1 MSTTSTPVAERAPG
15 GDVAPADPYRRV
27 ATELRDH
34 VEDNGRLL
42 RTLPRRG
49 RLFFDRPL
57 PFLALHR
64 DPPGRPDAG
73 TADLLTGLASYCL
86 VSGKSSEAPGVSELL
101 AAWSDATS
109 RRLGDVL
116 LLEVW
121 SPHVLPDEPSGSGDG
136 DREGRTALPRTPTEP
151 TITVHAP
158 RGTPD
163 DLVQSVAE
171 SLRAMRI
178 PSPRGGDLGVPPR
191 LSSVEVVR
199 SPDPS
204 PPDLLPLELED
215 TTGRLRRLGLEISP
229 FYRAHDHGTAFPRV
243 VNALSGALAGA
254 LQDALFTW
262 TQDHTELDA
271 PHARALAR
279 SGIGRSAR
287 FVDQRLAEVYGS
299 FDLLLQVTP
308 VNAEEAWERFRDR
321 GCQGEPEF
329 RYRPLPFDPES
340 LKRRLFDVP
349 IDKVNDPLLAH
360 LFREKQEEMDRQIS
374 LLRDVGTDDFV
385 HSSRLLY
392 GSVEKDL
399 VGLARAILDRVPPPG
414 PRDADEEDRVTAEP
428 FLEAARD
435 EIRRYQAD
443 DPGFRAHARIRDD
456 ITSGLVVIKDTLCVS
471 DRLSVPRR
479 RVEALLHH
487 EVGTHLVTYCNGI
500 SQPFKLLASG
510 LAGYDPLQE
519 GLAVLAEYLV
529 GGLTPARTRTL
540 AARVVA
546 VRHMLDGEPFHTTW
560 TALVE
565 EDGFRPRSAFNL
577 VMRVY
582 RGGGFVK
589 DALYLKGLRD
599 LLGHL
604 AREGATLQHLLVGK
618 VALEHGEAIQELVL
632 RGILEPPA
640 TRPRWL
646 DDERAQARLEAC
658 RPCGVMDLVEEV
670 AA

>member
-1 MSTTSTPVAERAPG
+1 MSSPSSCAEPTDRGP
-15 GDVAPADPYRRV
+15 APADPYRRV
-27 ATELRDH
+27 AAEVRAH
-34 VEDNGRLL
+34 VEDNARLL
-42 RTLPRRG
+42 RTLPRQG

-64 DPPGRPDAG
+64 TPPGREDAG
-73 TADLLTGLASYCL
+73 TADLLTSLASYCL
-86 VSGKSSEAPGVSELL
+86 VSGKSSEARGLGELL
-101 AAWSDATS
+101 TAWSDATA

-121 SPHVLPDEPSGSGDG
+121 SPHVLPDEPAPSADGSGTAAS
-136 DREGRTALPRTPTEP
+136 GRTASEP
-151 TITVHAP
+151 TVTVHAP

-163 DLVQSVAE
+163 ALVDAVAE

-178 PSPRGGDLGVPPR
+178 ASPRGGDLGVPDR
-191 LSSVEVVR
+191 LASVEVVR
-199 SPDPS
+199 SDEPS
-204 PPDLLPLELED
+204 PPDLLPLEPTD
-215 TTGRLRRLGLEISP
+215 STGRLRRLGLEISP
-229 FYRAHDHGTAFPRV
+229 FYRTGDHGVAFPRV
-243 VNALSGALAGA
+243 VNAVGAALAGA
-254 LQDALFTW
+254 LQDALFAW
-262 TQDHTELDA
+262 TLDCTELDA
-271 PHARALAR
+271 PHPRALAR
-279 SGIGRSAR
+279 TSIGRSAR

-308 VNAEEAWERFRDR
+308 VNAEEAWTRFRDD
-321 GCQGEPEF
+321 GCRTEPDF

-349 IDKVNDPLLAH
+349 IEKVNDPLLAH

-392 GSVEKDL
+392 GPVEDDL
-399 VGLARAILDRVPPPG
+399 VELARAILDRLPASSAG
-414 PRDADEEDRVTAEP
+414 GAEDRERVTAEP
-428 FLEAARD
+428 FLEAARA
-435 EIRRYQAD
+435 EIRRYQAA
-443 DPGFRAHARIRDD
+443 DPGFHAHAHIRDD
-456 ITSGLVVIKDTLCVS
+456 ITSGLVVLKDTLCVS

-487 EVGTHLVTYCNGI
+487 EVGTHLVTYRNGNA
-500 SQPFKLLASG
+500 QPFKLLASG

-519 GLAVLAEYLV
+519 GLAVLAEYVV

-540 AARVVA
+540 AARVLA
-546 VRHMLDGEPFHTTW
+546 VRSMLDGEPFHVTW

-565 EDGFRPRSAFNL
+565 DDGFRPRSAFNL

-599 LLGHL
+599 LLAYLG
-604 AREGATLQHLLVGK
+604 REDASLQPLLVGK
-618 VALEHGEAIQELVL
+618 IALEHREAIQELVL
-632 RGILEPPA
+632 REVLDPPA

-646 DDERAQARLEAC
+646 DDERARERLDTC